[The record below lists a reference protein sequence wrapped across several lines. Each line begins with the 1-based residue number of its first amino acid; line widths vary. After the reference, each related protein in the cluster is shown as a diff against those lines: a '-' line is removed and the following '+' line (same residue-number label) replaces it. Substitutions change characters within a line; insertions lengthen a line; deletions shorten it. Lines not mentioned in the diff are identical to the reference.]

1 MNEEQLLRAKAVEL
15 AISTYCEL
23 DEWLEWERHPDD
35 DVAFLLRVSE
45 QIYNFLKGNAISK
58 KDSE

>member
-15 AISTYCEL
+15 AISTYREL
-23 DEWLEWERHPDD
+23 DEWLEWERRPDD

-45 QIYNFLKGNAISK
+45 QIYNFLKK
-58 KDSE
+58 